1 MAVCVGVWGIHATF
15 VTEPGIESSPDGKR
29 KLRMD
34 RIRNIL
40 PLIVIFLLFNVQA
53 AAQNAIFSGTVMDQE
68 GAPVI
73 GAGIVCREKT
83 SAGTVTDLDGRFS
96 MALPQGAKT
105 FTISSIGMEELIY
118 SIIPG
123 NTEGVRIVLKAE
135 ENMLDQVVVTGYAQT
150 TVKRMTGSVAV
161 LSEDTFKSK
170 AISSVDALMQG
181 EAAGVAISATSGQPG
196 TQSRIR
202 IRGTNNISGSGQP
215 LWVIDGVPLQNDSPS
230 LTSEQLAAGGFDDIF
245 VNGIG
250 NINPNDI
257 ESITILKD
265 AAAAAIYGSR
275 AANGVIVVTTRK
287 GEAGKMKISYRNTF
301 SWSFRPQKDLDLMN
315 SAQKLAWEDELWN
328 EFSADKY
335 LKSLTDNT
343 VLYPVIGIVGQI
355 RAGLGE
361 FAYLKGDTAAQD
373 ALIAS
378 LGESDTDW
386 YGLLFRNS
394 FSQGHHL
401 SASGGSEKC
410 TYYISLGLND
420 ENGMLIHNDYRRYNF
435 NANLT
440 MKPSDRVRIDIGAE
454 AARQESEMPYSSVD
468 PFKYA
473 YFSNP
478 YERAFNEDGSY
489 AADRTWFSLGYWNG
503 RQDEQVI
510 PENGFN
516 ILRELDSN
524 NTSTVNTT
532 GTVRGQIDVTLFGPL
547 HFNGL
552 ASYTFSN
559 NSTDRTVDKYTW
571 TAFRDRLGSDDR
583 SQTNLYGNISQ
594 NRTNRNSYVLRGHFT
609 FNRTFNELHNLNV
622 LAGAEIRGADSNT
635 LFSKRYNYDP
645 KTGTTSLPPVS
656 GPVDEWVSE
665 VERLNGQ
672 YFTRTRYA
680 SFYASADYYLGKS
693 IVLNAS
699 FRTDGSS
706 NFGNDR
712 QFNPTWSAGAAW
724 HIGEESWFRKALP
737 AVSHATLRAA
747 FGFTGEVNTSTTHQL
762 VIRYLQQEYRYFGEQ
777 TFNLGTI
784 PSAPN
789 PDLGWEK
796 TRDAKA
802 GLDFGLWKDR
812 FTVNAEYYHRLSTDV
827 VTSSQVQSTT
837 GFTYVN
843 FNSADIMNSGVELT
857 LNGKILQQRD
867 WSLSAAVNF
876 AYNYNKVTKFRPS
889 TSAGVTSKDRYVQ
902 GYPAGAIFS
911 GELAGVD
918 SSSGLY
924 QFKLRDDSVISNST
938 DLNKP
943 DNYRTYLGTTI
954 APFTGGFNISAG
966 YKDFRLVINGVYSL
980 GSKAFDKI
988 ESPASYSSCKHSGVS
1003 TETVQSQY
1011 SDLYSNHLNVRA
1023 DRTDRWTAENTSG
1036 AKYPRIYDYFG
1047 TKYNFSSYNPMDYSI
1062 IDAIY
1067 LKDNSYLKI
1076 KSVILSYS
1084 LPEKVM
1090 RKIRLRGI
1098 GFNFALNN
1106 FFTFTKYDGMDPEVP
1121 GATYP
1126 TTRSVSAGLNIDF

>member
-1 MAVCVGVWGIHATF
+1 MKT
-15 VTEPGIESSPDGKR
+15 KR
-29 KLRMD
+29 H
-34 RIRNIL
+34 IL
-40 PLIVIFLLFNVQA
+40 PLTVLFLLASVQA
-53 AAQNAIFSGTVMDQE
+53 WSQNGRFSGTIIDND

-73 GAGIVCREKT
+73 GAGIVCIEKP
-83 SAGTVTDLDGRFS
+83 SAGTTTDIDGHFS
-96 MALPQGAKT
+96 IAIPSGAET
-105 FTISSIGMEELIY
+105 FRISSVGMSTLEYRLN
-118 SIIPG
+118 PVR
-123 NTEGVRIVLKAE
+123 TENVKIVLDWE
-135 ENMLDQVVVTGYAQT
+135 DNELDQVVVTGYAQT
-150 TVKRMTGSVAV
+150 SVKRITGSVAV
-161 LSEDTFKSK
+161 LNEDTFKAK

-181 EAAGVAISATSGQPG
+181 EVAGVAISATSGQPG

-202 IRGTNNISGSGQP
+202 IRGINNITGSSQP
-215 LWVIDGVPLQNDSPS
+215 LWVIDGVPMQNDSPS
-230 LTSEQLAAGGFDDIF
+230 LTSEQLATGGFDDIF

-275 AANGVIVVTTRK
+275 AANGVIVVTTKK
-287 GEAGKMKISYRNTF
+287 GEAGKMRISYNNSF
-301 SWSFRPQKDLDLMN
+301 SWSFKPHKDLSLMD
-315 SAQKLAWEDELWN
+315 SAEKLAWEDELWN
-328 EFSADKY
+328 EFSAAKY

-343 VLYPVIGIVGQI
+343 VIYPVIGIVGQI
-355 RAGLGE
+355 RSGAGE
-361 FAYLKGDTAAQD
+361 FAYMKDDKTAQD
-373 ALIAS
+373 AYIAS
-378 LGESDTDW
+378 LNDVSTDW

-401 SASGGSEKC
+401 SASGGSDRY
-410 TYYISLGLND
+410 TYYVALGMND
-420 ENGMLIHNDYRRYNF
+420 ENGMLIHNDYKRYNF

-440 MKPSDRVRIDIGAE
+440 MKPVDWARIDLGAE
-454 AARQESEMPYSSVD
+454 MSRQQSKMPYSSVD

-478 YERAFNEDGSY
+478 YEKAYNDDGSY
-489 AADRTWFSLGYWNG
+489 APDRTWFSLGYYNG
-503 RQDEQVI
+503 RADEQVM
-510 PENGFN
+510 PKNGFN

-524 NTSTVNTT
+524 YTKTTNTA
-532 GTVRGQIDVTLFGPL
+532 GTVRGQIDIRIFGPL

-559 NSTDRTVDKYTW
+559 NSTDKIVDKYTW
-571 TAFRDRLGSDDR
+571 SAFQDRLGDDDH
-583 SQTNLYGNISQ
+583 SQTNLYGSISQ

-609 FNRTFNELHNLNV
+609 FNRTFKENHTVNI

-656 GPVDEWVSE
+656 GKQDEWVSE
-665 VERLNGQ
+665 LERLNGQ
-672 YFTRTRYA
+672 YFTKTRYA

-706 NFGNDR
+706 NFGNNR

-737 AVSHATLRAA
+737 VVSHATVRVA
-747 FGFTGEVNTSTTHQL
+747 FGFTGDVNTSTTHQL
-762 VIRYLQQEYRYFGEQ
+762 VIRYLQQQYRYFGEQ

-796 TRDAKA
+796 TRDTKA
-802 GLDFGLWKDR
+802 GIDFGLWKDR
-812 FTVNAEYYHRLSTDV
+812 LTVNAEYYHRLSTDV
-827 VTSSQVQSTT
+827 VTSSQVQSTS

-843 FNSADIMNSGVELT
+843 FNSADIMNSGAELT
-857 LNGKILQQRD
+857 LNGKIIQRKD
-867 WSLSAAVNF
+867 WTLNAAVNF
-876 AYNYNKVTKFRPS
+876 AYNYNKVLKYRPS
-889 TSAGVTSKDRYVQ
+889 TSSGVTSKDRYVQ

-911 GELAGVD
+911 GDLAGVD
-918 SSSGLY
+918 NVSGLY
-924 QFKLRDDSVISNST
+924 QFRLREDSVINNST

-943 DNYRTYLGTTI
+943 DNYRTYLGTTV
-954 APFTGGFNISAG
+954 APYTGGFNISVG
-966 YKDFRLVINGVYSL
+966 YKDFRLSVSGVYSL
-980 GSKAFDKI
+980 GSKTFDKI

-1011 SDLYSNHLNVRA
+1011 SDLYSNHLNVA
-1023 DRTDRWTAENTSG
+1023 SDRVNRWTESG
-1036 AKYPRIYDYFG
+1036 TTGVKYPRIYDYFG

-1067 LKDNSYLKI
+1067 LKDNSYMRIKSIILTYSVPDKAVRKI
-1076 KSVILSYS
+1076 K
-1084 LPEKVM
+1084 
-1090 RKIRLRGI
+1090 LRGI
-1098 GFNFALNN
+1098 SFNVALNN
-1106 FFTFTKYDGMDPEVP
+1106 FFTFTKYDGMDPEIP

-1126 TTRSVSAGLNIDF
+1126 TTRSVSAGMNIDF